1 MQIEN
6 QNLRFEADIKELKK
20 KKKMLDKRNTQYKRK
35 IDDLISE
42 DKKLRLANQSTISQI
57 KEYENQLSG
66 ITKEKADI
74 EAKAKELEHETKK
87 LMDEQHIFVG

>member
-35 IDDLISE
+35 IDELISE
-42 DKKLRLANQSTISQI
+42 DKKLRLANQSTIGQI

-66 ITKEKADI
+66 ITKEKAEI
-74 EAKAKELEHETKK
+74 EAKAKELERETKK
-87 LMDEQHIFVG
+87 LMDE